1 MSGEERVYKG
11 HFVGIRKSDKVNEPT
26 VVVINYYDTVRS
38 GVLETFTLVV
48 PENARIKRIQT
59 TGISEI
65 IKVEYDN
72 NTKYYYHQF
81 GDPYDPAILRPAR
94 DEEVDEAERLLR
106 LREIAE
112 EARDVC

>member
-1 MSGEERVYKG
+1 VSGKEIYKG
-11 HFVGIRKSDKVNEPT
+11 HFIGIRKSDKVSEP
-26 VVVINYYDTVRS
+26 VVVVKGYYDTVRS

-48 PENARIKRIQT
+48 PENAKIKRVQ
-59 TGISEI
+59 ISGVDEI
-65 IKVEYDN
+65 IKVEYGD

-81 GDPYDPAILRPAR
+81 GDPYDPAILRIAKN
-94 DEEVDEAERLLR
+94 EEIEEAEKIIR